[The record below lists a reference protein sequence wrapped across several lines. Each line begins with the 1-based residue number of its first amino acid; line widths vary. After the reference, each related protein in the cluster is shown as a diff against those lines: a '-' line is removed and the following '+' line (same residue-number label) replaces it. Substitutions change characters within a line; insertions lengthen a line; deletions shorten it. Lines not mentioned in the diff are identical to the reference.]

1 MSRSP
6 ILRTVAVLAVAT
18 VGVAGCGSSK
28 KASSSASTAAAA
40 TSAATSAASGTLVVS
55 NAWSRTSAAAQDV
68 GVVYLTVENSGDKA
82 DALTAASVP
91 ATVAMSVQLHET
103 VTGGAMAGSSTT
115 AVAGSTTAM
124 GSATTTVGSSMP
136 AGQMSMQPVDKI
148 DVPAKGMVEL
158 KPGGFHIM
166 LMGLKQPLVKGTSI
180 DVTLT
185 FASGASKTVKAEVRD
200 A

>member
-1 MSRSP
+1 M
-6 ILRTVAVLAVAT
+6 
-18 VGVAGCGSSK
+18 G
-28 KASSSASTAAAA
+28 
-40 TSAATSAASGTLVVS
+40 
-55 NAWSRTSAAAQDV
+55 
-68 GVVYLTVENSGDKA
+68 
-82 DALTAASVP
+82 
-91 ATVAMSVQLHET
+91 
-103 VTGGAMAGSSTT
+103 GSSTT
-115 AVAGSTTAM
+115 
-124 GSATTTVGSSMP
+124 